1 MGIFINNDELNRYNN
16 LSLVKFSPQ
25 NESTKI

>member
-1 MGIFINNDELNRYNN
+1 MGIFINNDELKRYNN

-25 NESTKI
+25 KI